1 VTRTVG
7 GRYRL
12 YQMLANGDTG
22 EVWQAV
28 DVGTERAVAVKL
40 LYPDLAADP
49 RLVDRF
55 LRARAD
61 LTALWHPSIARLL
74 DVVAD
79 GEVLALVTDLVPGTD
94 LGRRL
99 ATSGPLPPALAS
111 SVGASLADALG
122 TAHRMGVVHG
132 DVKPSNVVIPPPGEG
147 PARLTDFSVTLLVR
161 AGRRYPEPFERLRYR
176 APEVTEG
183 AVPTPPSDV
192 YALGVVL
199 SEMLPDDPPRRLSLL
214 ADACLQDDPAAR
226 PSAAELGVELG
237 ELAAGLGGTAAGRAR
252 QPLPPPRP
260 VGRRRAGGS
269 RQVWFLASPTRL
281 AAVFAVAM
289 AIVLGAFVVT
299 RAFWGSGS
307 ADTDQA
313 GAPSTGAPGGAASVP
328 GVAGPSMPTAA
339 GERSRDGGEA
349 FVRYWFD
356 LLTYAQR
363 SGDTA
368 DLAEA
373 TDEGC
378 GDCGK
383 ALTTIREAYADG
395 GSLRGGAYL
404 VRRVSTNSLF
414 TLERPIYEATVDRSP
429 RATLD
434 RSGVERGSLPG
445 LTVANCVLVL
455 QWAGDRWQVLD
466 FTSSGCVA

>member
-1 VTRTVG
+1 
-7 GRYRL
+7 
-12 YQMLANGDTG
+12 MLANGDTG

-61 LTALWHPSIARLL
+61 LTALWHPCIARLL

-94 LGRRL
+94 LGRQL
-99 ATSGPLPPALAS
+99 TDSGPLPPALAS
-111 SVGASLADALG
+111 SVGAAMAEALG

-147 PARLTDFSVTLLVR
+147 PARLTDFAVALLVR

-176 APEVTEG
+176 APEVTDG

-199 SEMLPDDPPRRLSLL
+199 TEMLPDDPPHPLSLL

-226 PSAAELGVELG
+226 PSGAALRVGLGGLG
-237 ELAAGLGGTAAGRAR
+237 AGLGGGRGR
-252 QPLPPPRP
+252 ERPHPPPRSRP
-260 VGRRRAGGS
+260 PRRRHPSGS
-269 RQVWFLASPTRL
+269 RLAWLLGSPTRL
-281 AAVFAVAM
+281 VAIFAVAM
-289 AIVLGAFVVT
+289 VIVLGAFVVT
-299 RAFWGSGS
+299 RFLGSGQ
-307 ADTDQA
+307 AETDQA
-313 GAPSTGAPGGAASVP
+313 GSPTTGAPGGAASVP
-328 GVAGPSMPTAA
+328 GTAGPSLPTAA
-339 GERSRDGGEA
+339 GEHSRDGGEA
-349 FVRYWFD
+349 FIRYWFD

-363 SGDTA
+363 SGDTT
-368 DLAEA
+368 DLDEA
-373 TDEGC
+373 TNDRC
-378 GDCGK
+378 GDCGT
-383 ALTTIREAYADG
+383 ALSTIRDVYAEG

-404 VRRVSTNSLF
+404 VRRIATNSLF
-414 TLERPIYEATVDRSP
+414 TLDRPIYEATVDRSP
-429 RATLD
+429 RATID

-445 LTVANCVLVL
+445 LTVANCILIL
-455 QWAGDRWQVLD
+455 EWAGDRWQVLD
-466 FTSSGCVA
+466 FTSRNCVA

>member
-1 VTRTVG
+1 
-7 GRYRL
+7 
-12 YQMLANGDTG
+12 MLANGDTG

-55 LRARAD
+55 LRARAE
-61 LTALWHPSIARLL
+61 LTGLWHPCIARLL

-99 ATSGPLPPALAS
+99 AGSGPLPPALAS
-111 SVGASLADALG
+111 SVGASMAEALG

-147 PARLTDFSVTLLVR
+147 PARLTDFAVALLVR
-161 AGRRYPEPFERLRYR
+161 AGRRHPEPFERLRYR

-183 AVPTPPSDV
+183 AVPAPPSDV

-199 SEMLPDDPPRRLSLL
+199 AEMLPDDPPHRLSLL
-214 ADACLQDDPAAR
+214 ADACLEDDPADR

-237 ELAAGLGGTAAGRAR
+237 ELAAGLGGTGAGRAPH
-252 QPLPPPRP
+252 PLPPSRP
-260 VGRRRAGGS
+260 AGRRRAGRS
-269 RQVWFLASPTRL
+269 RQAWFFGSPTRL
-281 AAVFAVAM
+281 VAIFAIAM

-299 RAFWGSGS
+299 RTFSGSGR
-307 ADTDQA
+307 AETDQT
-313 GAPSTGAPGGAASVP
+313 GSPSASSPGGAASVP
-328 GVAGPSMPTAA
+328 GSAGPSLPTAA

-349 FVRYWFD
+349 FIRYWFD

-368 DLAEA
+368 DLSEA
-373 TDEGC
+373 TNERC
-378 GDCGK
+378 GDCGT
-383 ALTTIREAYADG
+383 ALATIRDAYAEG

-404 VRRVSTNSLF
+404 VRRISTNSLF
-414 TLERPIYEATVDRSP
+414 ALDRPIYEATIDRSP
-429 RATLD
+429 RATID
-434 RSGVERGSLPG
+434 RSGVERASLPG
-445 LTVANCVLVL
+445 LTVANCVVVL
-455 QWAGDRWQVLD
+455 EWSDTRWQVLD
-466 FTSSGCVA
+466 FTSRGCVA